1 MLKKLCIL
9 VFLLSLFAPSEL
21 CWGENFNLR
30 NTRWGMT
37 QDEVINAEEKMDPV
51 EVTENVIQYKTQIL
65 ENNVEL
71 RYVFADN
78 KLVGAIYKL
87 ADNYLN
93 SDHFRNTYAKFK
105 NALIKKYGQ
114 PEEEKTDWINNT
126 YKNNRKKW
134 GLALSLGH
142 VEYASSWN
150 TQKTKIACSLREE
163 NYYVLCLI
171 EYWSTEYSNLL
182 KEIRKEENP
191 IEIKQVVK
199 IDPL

>member
-9 VFLLSLFAPSEL
+9 VFLLSLFAPWKL
-21 CWGENFNLR
+21 CWGENFDLR

-78 KLVGAIYKL
+78 KLIGAIYKL

-93 SDHFRNTYAKFK
+93 SDHFRNTYTKFK

-142 VEYASSWN
+142 VEYASSWS
-150 TQKTKIACSLREE
+150 TQKTKIDCSLREE